1 MLGPWYTEHEGGQG
15 LGEVCQ
21 ESWVVEEGG
30 DGAEHTFK
38 VWWIATLFIGFFTH
52 LLFETVPEAPK
63 GCVGNFL
70 LFPTQEVH
78 GRNRTLRLNKK
89 NREGASNQILVRPGR

>member
-30 DGAEHTFK
+30 DGAEPTYK

-52 LLFETVPEAPK
+52 LFFETVPEAPK
-63 GCVGNFL
+63 RYRWAVKRTVVNFD
-70 LFPTQEVH
+70 
-78 GRNRTLRLNKK
+78 RNAFRAVN
-89 NREGASNQILVRPGR
+89 